1 MGRPIRTVSYDDPQ
15 WIRQQ
20 GKDQAMRWTGRSGRD
35 GKHDEIGRVP
45 MLRAA
50 GKAELARLALM
61 TDVVDV
67 KPGEPLQVEGVAVR
81 WFHLILAGDVVITR
95 NGRILGHSG
104 AGTTVGEA
112 DLLAGT
118 VASDSVTAVTPVKV
132 MVIGKRQFGQVLEDC
147 PVFRDGI
154 LRSLSRQ
161 LIAAT
166 KPAAEPML
174 LPAG

>member
-1 MGRPIRTVSYDDPQ
+1 
-15 WIRQQ
+15 
-20 GKDQAMRWTGRSGRD
+20 MRWTGNSGRD
-35 GKHDEIGRVP
+35 RKVDEISRVP

-50 GKAELARLALM
+50 GRAELARLALSAEM
-61 TDVVDV
+61 VEV
-67 KPGEPLQVEGVAVR
+67 KPGDPIQVEGVAAR
-81 WFHLILAGDVVITR
+81 WFYLILSGDVVFTR

-104 AGTTVGEA
+104 AGTTIGEA

-118 VASDSVTAVTPVKV
+118 EPCDSVAAVSTVRAL
-132 MVIGKRQFGQVLEDC
+132 VIGKRQFGLVLEDC

-161 LIAAT
+161 LVAAT
-166 KPAAEPML
+166 KPLSQPVL

>member
-1 MGRPIRTVSYDDPQ
+1 
-15 WIRQQ
+15 
-20 GKDQAMRWTGRSGRD
+20 
-35 GKHDEIGRVP
+35 

-50 GKAELARLALM
+50 GKGELARLALM

-67 KPGEPLQVEGVAVR
+67 PPGDPLQVEGVGAR
-81 WFHLILAGDVVITR
+81 WFHLILSGDVVITR

-118 VASDSVTAVTPVKV
+118 VASDSVTTVTPVKV
-132 MVIGKRQFGQVLEDC
+132 MVIGKRQFSQVLEDC

-166 KPAAEPML
+166 RPPAAEPML
-174 LPAG
+174 LPAS